1 MSPAVHLGLPGL
13 APRPAPSPSPRA
25 ARAVPV
31 RPAVGWSTVRV
42 AAPRLAA
49 VVEARLA
56 ASERHV
62 LATMTVSGAPRVSG
76 TGVDVRDGE
85 LVVPVVL
92 RSPKGT
98 DLLGDPR
105 CVLHSNPGDG
115 SMTGDVKITGR
126 AADLVGADG
135 EPRPHGREPLDVVV
149 LVEVVELS
157 VRDRTTGEV
166 TVTRWTAPE
175 PSPGGADAAGPVAAA
190 PEGAH
195 APGAS
200 PAPGGSSAPEDGSR

>member
-13 APRPAPSPSPRA
+13 APRPAHSPSPRA
-25 ARAVPV
+25 ARVVPS
-31 RPAVGWSTVRV
+31 RPAVGWSVV
-42 AAPRLAA
+42 QAEAPQLAA

-76 TGVDVRDGE
+76 TRVDVRDGE

-115 SMTGDVKITGR
+115 SMTGDVKISGR

-175 PSPGGADAAGPVAAA
+175 PGPGGVPAAGGAAS

-195 APGAS
+195 APQGAH
-200 PAPGGSSAPEDGSR
+200 APEGAPAPEDGLR

>member
-13 APRPAPSPSPRA
+13 APRPAHSPSRA
-25 ARAVPV
+25 TRAVPS
-31 RPAVGWSTVRV
+31 RPAVGWSTVRS

-49 VVEARLA
+49 VVESRLV

-76 TGVDVRDGE
+76 TRVDVRDGE

-135 EPRPHGREPLDVVV
+135 EPRPHGREPLEVVV

-175 PSPGGADAAGPVAAA
+175 PGPGGASG
-190 PEGAH
+190 PEGA
-195 APGAS
+195 PV
-200 PAPGGSSAPEDGSR
+200 PEDGAR